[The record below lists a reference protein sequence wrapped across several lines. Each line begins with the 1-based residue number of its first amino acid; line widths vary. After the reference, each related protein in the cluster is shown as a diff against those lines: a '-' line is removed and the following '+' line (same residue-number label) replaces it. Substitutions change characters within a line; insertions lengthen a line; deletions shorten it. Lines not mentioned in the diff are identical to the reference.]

1 MNEAEPSL
9 SALVVLR
16 PARGS
21 LQPSDRITSANVAE
35 YLPDPDAVERAI
47 RWFREAG
54 FGVGSPYGLSLSIVG
69 PPSLF
74 RRAFGTSVQLPD
86 PSASQTGRES
96 AEGVTLPL
104 DPLPPEV
111 RDAIETVEFTPPP
124 AFGPTD
130 FMP

>member
-21 LQPSDRITSANVAE
+21 LEASDRITSANVAE
-35 YLPDPDAVERAI
+35 YLPDPEAVERAL
-47 RWFREAG
+47 RWFRDAG

-69 PPSLF
+69 PPSVF
-74 RRAFGTSVQLPD
+74 RRTFGRSVQLPD
-86 PSASQTGRES
+86 PSAQLASRES
-96 AEGVTLPL
+96 AKGVTLPL
-104 DPLPPEV
+104 DPLPPDV

-130 FMP
+130 YMS